1 MQQLIVLRK
10 VIRMFFLDYCS
21 GFESYKFILR
31 IVAYLLKIIQWIIPI
46 ALILLITFD
55 VFKAIIGGDEK
66 KSKEALGKIGKRL
79 LYAVLLF
86 FVPLL
91 VKLLFSEIGK
101 LGSKNQDEFSTNIQE
116 QSNFFECFN
125 QILKEV

>member
-1 MQQLIVLRK
+1 
-10 VIRMFFLDYCS
+10 MFFLDYCS

-116 QSNFFECFN
+116 QSNFFECFS